1 MKTDYLWKPS
11 PGTSMSNII
20 FRMFEG
26 DAVIPSAMN
35 LFHYLTIVEHPI
47 LANHV
52 AQFIFRVTEREDLT
66 QNEIDTVHHLTSCL
80 KEADEHR
87 RTKGW
92 CTLSELFNS
101 LPSTFL
107 H

>member
-1 MKTDYLWKPS
+1 MKTDYLWKHS
-11 PGTSMSNII
+11 LGTSTSDIV

-26 DAVIPSAMN
+26 DVIISAAMN

-66 QNEIDTVHHLTSCL
+66 EDEIDTVHHLTSCL
-80 KEADEHR
+80 KEADDHR
-87 RTKGW
+87 ITKGL
-92 CTLSELFNS
+92 CSLSELFNS
-101 LPSTFL
+101 LPSTLL